1 MTGKLVPCKRRKG
14 HGSAALSTFDRAEGL
29 QLIQGGSGL
38 PGQLHG
44 TLVPNR
50 FSLAHLRIGRHFPA
64 YRFVS
69 RNVRFTAR
77 CAIIWANNICI
88 THLTIHQ
95 ATLLSQK
102 IVISIKT
109 RARGVS
115 PTATVL
121 AIYIKLYLIYYCFLL
136 IIFLSFI
143 IIINHELQAS
153 IYLIFI
159 TEAHYYILV
168 TKKNQTA

>member
-1 MTGKLVPCKRRKG
+1 MNDWETSAMQTRKG

-29 QLIQGGSGL
+29 QLIQEGSGL

-109 RARGVS
+109 RARGVL

-121 AIYIKLYLIYYCFLL
+121 AIYIKLYSIYYRVPPANARSCLAHDFLE
-136 IIFLSFI
+136 STPPYNSRNNRAI
-143 IIINHELQAS
+143 IIK
-153 IYLIFI
+153 F
-159 TEAHYYILV
+159 
-168 TKKNQTA
+168 